1 MEIKKGNANMNNVPS
16 NVIENVKKYF
26 DKYLPNYEVVK
37 VMRKSSHPLD
47 DYLYMVIA
55 RHTNY
60 PEIKRQFGCGEYA
73 CWTCWN
79 ESTQSLNYGHYDL
92 LSEEVAVEIA
102 MEYYY
107 G

>member
-1 MEIKKGNANMNNVPS
+1 MCKTPNS
-16 NVIENVKKYF
+16 VIENVKKYF
-26 DKYLPNYEVVK
+26 EKYLPHYEVVQ
-37 VMRKSSHPLD
+37 VMRKSAHPLD

-60 PEIKRQFGCGEYA
+60 PELKRQYGGGEYA

-92 LSEEVAVEIA
+92 ESEESALKIA
-102 MEYYY
+102 LEYYY
-107 G
+107 D